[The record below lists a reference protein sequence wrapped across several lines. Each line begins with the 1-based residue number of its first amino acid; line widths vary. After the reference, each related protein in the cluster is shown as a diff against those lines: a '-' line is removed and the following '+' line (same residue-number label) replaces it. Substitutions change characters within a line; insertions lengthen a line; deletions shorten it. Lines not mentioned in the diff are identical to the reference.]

1 MENKSNK
8 SEQTYKKLHSGNTC
22 KSMAEKRKK
31 ETTLT
36 RIDHMVGHKAS
47 LNKNKRF
54 IIIQSTFSNHKT
66 IQLET
71 RKRNV

>member
-22 KSMAEKRKK
+22 KSMAEKKK

-36 RIDHMVGHKAS
+36 RIDHMVGHKAN
-47 LNKNKRF
+47 LNKHKIF